1 MLERVKA
8 FRASQEAVDA
18 AQDVVVVQQ
27 GSSLAT
33 YRLRGTLV
41 VRFVS
46 ATEWDR
52 SSTGMI
58 RNPAK
63 YLFLDTS
70 SKPAVI
76 VLIYTPDSVF

>member
-8 FRASQEAVDA
+8 FRASHEAVDA

-46 ATEWDR
+46 ATAWDK
-52 SSTGMI
+52 SSMDMI

-70 SKPAVI
+70 SKPAVNLHTRFDLHI
-76 VLIYTPDSVF
+76 Q